1 MLSLDLLKKELALLK
16 LQQKIGS
23 EVEKKVKQ
31 QHRKYILHEQL
42 KVIKK
47 ELGIEKDDKDAI
59 GEKYREKLKGK
70 VVPENVMLV
79 IDEELNKLNFLES
92 HSSEFNVT
100 RNYLDWLTS
109 LPWGVTSKENLL
121 LDEASKILD
130 NDHYGMDDIKKRILE
145 FIAISHLKG
154 STQGKILC
162 FHGPPGVGKT
172 SIGKL
177 FKIRKFIFINFYNLI
192 NIYSILLQL

>member
-1 MLSLDLLKKELALLK
+1 MSLGLLKKELELSK
-16 LQQKIGS
+16 LQQKIGR
-23 EVEKKVKQ
+23 EVEEKVKQ

-70 VVPENVMLV
+70 VVPENVMVV

-109 LPWGVTSKENLL
+109 LPWGVTSKENLH
-121 LDEASKILD
+121 LDEASRILD

-145 FIAISHLKG
+145 FIAVSHLKG

-172 SIGKL
+172 SIG
-177 FKIRKFIFINFYNLI
+177 
-192 NIYSILLQL
+192 